1 MSEFK
6 TAPAGKTVLLNKT
19 IAGRLEIT
27 ITQEPVREIL
37 TCTRYR
43 AQLQNNTLLLLWEE
57 KGLLPGLGVDTSLR
71 AMRYTFYTAKSTA
84 QPSVLPSLLQW
95 SSVVFRMQL
104 AGSAKA
110 IPSLLAS
117 HPNTQPVIWSP
128 LLTQNLLAFAQNGMS
143 SHDQAF
149 TYAANSAW
157 NTLPGGPFHF
167 IQLIPMSPSQM
178 GQLISPPL
186 EYISWPSSQFKMSLL
201 WSSGVLKVSF

>member
-1 MSEFK
+1 MFPGPGVGNHAECVPSKCGMSEFK

-84 QPSVLPSLLQW
+84 QPSVLPSLLQ
-95 SSVVFRMQL
+95 
-104 AGSAKA
+104 
-110 IPSLLAS
+110 
-117 HPNTQPVIWSP
+117 
-128 LLTQNLLAFAQNGMS
+128 
-143 SHDQAF
+143 
-149 TYAANSAW
+149 
-157 NTLPGGPFHF
+157 
-167 IQLIPMSPSQM
+167 
-178 GQLISPPL
+178 
-186 EYISWPSSQFKMSLL
+186 
-201 WSSGVLKVSF
+201 